1 MFLLG
6 FIVAVG
12 LVLVSVVVAVVDVV
26 LVVAVVVVI
35 VLLAAVVC
43 YGLWLLLVIFVAG
56 AVALFPGQ
64 GFVGR

>member
-26 LVVAVVVVI
+26 LVVAVVVDIVI
-35 VLLAAVVC
+35 LAAVVC
-43 YGLWLLLVIFVAG
+43 YGLWLLLVVIAAC
-56 AVALFPGQ
+56 AVAFFPG
-64 GFVGR
+64 